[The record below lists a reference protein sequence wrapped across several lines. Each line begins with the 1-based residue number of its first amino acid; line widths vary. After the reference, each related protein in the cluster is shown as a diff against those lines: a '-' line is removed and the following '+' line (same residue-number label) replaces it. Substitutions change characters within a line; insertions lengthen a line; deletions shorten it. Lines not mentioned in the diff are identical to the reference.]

1 MASKPPTRNPV
12 AGGALIAIG
21 AMGGAVIGL
30 SRGQVTAGFLIGI
43 GAGAA
48 IALAIW
54 LLDRRG

>member
-1 MASKPPTRNPV
+1 MASKPPARNPI

-30 SRGQVTAGFLIGI
+30 SRGEVTAGFLIGV

-48 IALAIW
+48 IALIIW
-54 LLDRRG
+54 VLDRRG

>member
-1 MASKPPTRNPV
+1 MASKPPARNPV

-21 AMGGAVIGL
+21 AMAGAVIGL
-30 SRGQVTAGFLIGI
+30 FRGQVTAGFLIGI

-48 IALAIW
+48 MALAIW

>member
-1 MASKPPTRNPV
+1 MASKPPARHPI

-30 SRGQVTAGFLIGI
+30 SRGQVTAGFLIGV

-48 IALAIW
+48 IALVIW
-54 LLDRRG
+54 LFDRRG

>member
-1 MASKPPTRNPV
+1 MASKPPARNPI

-30 SRGQVTAGFLIGI
+30 SRGEVTAGFLIGV

-48 IALAIW
+48 VALIIW